1 MLAAPAHEPSRRNTV
16 QINPLTQ
23 IQPDKFKQL
32 FLESLDDP
40 DVREKVRQIVGEG
53 VGSAR

>member
-1 MLAAPAHEPSRRNTV
+1 M